1 MPPAEGVTTTIK
13 SSLIPAIVLSF
24 PSYNSISSYP
34 PPFRKQ
40 IRRAIASTKMSETKK
55 ITMEQLK
62 EHNSHDDLWL
72 LIDGKGAFQ
81 FHLGNS
87 LAR

>member
-1 MPPAEGVTTTIK
+1 
-13 SSLIPAIVLSF
+13 
-24 PSYNSISSYP
+24 
-34 PPFRKQ
+34 
-40 IRRAIASTKMSETKK
+40 MSETKK